1 MVQASHPHLHRQRCV
16 PWGGL
21 SVLCPGHV
29 SWVTPWYLLTTPP
42 PLPLQLVKPK
52 FASSLF
58 A

>member
-1 MVQASHPHLHRQRCV
+1 MVQASHTHLHRWRCV

-29 SWVTPWYLLTTPP
+29 SRVAPWYLVTTPHP
-42 PLPLQLVKPK
+42 FPLQLVKPK
-52 FASSLF
+52 LASSLF